1 MLMLIDNPPTN
12 ISLYIK
18 NGTFKLQI
26 PSLLSFLKKKS
37 TNFTLTFVPSFSRF
51 YQFFNFSLSVSEQ
64 VLLSNYTSQ
73 YALLNA
79 NIYTLTWNEEETIE
93 SFYGGSNV
101 FSAGIENSPMY
112 AYQITG
118 ISECVFG
125 QIIDSNGICSDCS
138 FGSFSVLNS
147 CVTCPDNMV
156 CMDNTLFLNPGYWKP
171 SVASTN
177 SFICS
182 QNPERCL

>member
-12 ISLYIK
+12 ISLYLK

-26 PSLLSFLKKKS
+26 PSLLSFLEKKS

-51 YQFFNFSLSVSEQ
+51 YNFFNFSLLVSEQ
-64 VLLSNYTSQ
+64 ILLPNYTSE
-73 YALLNA
+73 YSLLNL
-79 NIYTLTWNEEETIE
+79 YTFPWNEEETIDSLYE
-93 SFYGGSNV
+93 GSN
-101 FSAGIENSPMY
+101 FLYAEIENSPMY

-118 ISECVFG
+118 ISECIFG
-125 QIIDSNGICSDCS
+125 QIIDANGICSDCS

-156 CMDNTLFLNPGYWKP
+156 CKENTLFLNPGYWKP
-171 SVASTN
+171 SIASTN